1 MSRAENEELD
11 LEETQK
17 VPGFIQSP
25 SGNFAPL
32 FGTFYNL
39 LWGEKDIVLQAI
51 TGRTSLFLCE
61 VKNGRKNE
69 ILNRNEY
76 NQRCKRGGNR
86 RPSPRKVGKQTF
98 CPGGPAFGDV
108 ETERVLQ
115 DISGEQLSRWSYKAQ
130 DARLDI
136 HVLGFWE
143 RHRSAFFDVR
153 VFHPN
158 AESYKDL

>member
-1 MSRAENEELD
+1 MSTTSGAKGEEIDDQAQEKWESKLSA
-11 LEETQK
+11 LE
-17 VPGFIQSP
+17 VPRS
-25 SGNFAPL
+25 AML
-32 FGTFYNL
+32 
-39 LWGEKDIVLQAI
+39 
-51 TGRTSLFLCE
+51 
-61 VKNGRKNE
+61 
-69 ILNRNEY
+69 
-76 NQRCKRGGNR
+76 
-86 RPSPRKVGKQTF
+86 
-98 CPGGPAFGDV
+98 
-108 ETERVLQ
+108 TEPVLQ

>member
-39 LWGEKDIVLQAI
+39 LWGGKDIVLQAI

-61 VKNGRKNE
+61 VKNGRKKRDFKQEWVQPAVQKGRKSTTKPKKSGKANFLPWRSRVRRCWDWASPPRHLRRTVKQMILQSSRCE
-69 ILNRNEY
+69 IGY
-76 NQRCKRGGNR
+76 
-86 RPSPRKVGKQTF
+86 PR
-98 CPGGPAFGDV
+98 A
-108 ETERVLQ
+108 
-115 DISGEQLSRWSYKAQ
+115 W
-130 DARLDI
+130 
-136 HVLGFWE
+136 VLGAPSIGILWC
-143 RHRSAFFDVR
+143 
-153 VFHPN
+153 
-158 AESYKDL
+158 ESLSP